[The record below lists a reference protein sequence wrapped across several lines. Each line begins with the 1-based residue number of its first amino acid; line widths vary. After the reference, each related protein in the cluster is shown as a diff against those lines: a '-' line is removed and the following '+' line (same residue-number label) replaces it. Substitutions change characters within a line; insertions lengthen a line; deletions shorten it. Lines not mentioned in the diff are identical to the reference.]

1 MSDGFAVC
9 RDDVHLS
16 STGKFRAKM
25 GIVIKQSIKGTIV
38 NYVGIAIGFITTFF
52 IVTKYLTQEEIGLTR
67 VMIDAAILFASFA
80 QLGTSSSIIRFFPYF
95 KDENESHHGFFFW
108 TLIVPIVGFLLFLIV
123 AKCLEGTIIH
133 TFSKNSELFVHYY
146 RFVFPLSLF
155 MLYQTVFEANANVL
169 MRIVVPKFVR
179 EVGVRVGLLLSYL
192 LYGYW
197 HVIDLDGLVVGMCIT
212 YLLAALIDFFYLLS
226 LSKISFKPDFKI
238 FTKPL
243 LKDIGFYTLFL
254 LLNAVTVN
262 VMPLLNTFFV
272 SAGMGLTFTGIYAIA
287 NYIATVVE
295 VPNRSLNAI
304 VQPEISESIK
314 NNDIDRAETL
324 CKSVSL
330 HLMLSSALIFLF
342 IWINIDAL
350 FVLLPNGEMYEAGK
364 SVVLILGFAKFFNST
379 LFVSSSALNYSK
391 YYYWSLVFT
400 VMLTTMAVLLNVLLI
415 PRYGM
420 NGASLSHLISYLTFY
435 LCLLLVVR
443 VKLNINILSAA
454 QLKVI
459 ALVAG
464 LLLLN
469 FGWVRII
476 APLFMKLPFSITA
489 NAIVDATVK
498 SVFLMLVTVVVCY
511 FWHISEDIN
520 RLIRKMLRIRD

>member
-1 MSDGFAVC
+1 
-9 RDDVHLS
+9 
-16 STGKFRAKM
+16 M

-52 IVTKYLTQEEIGLTR
+52 IVTKYLTQEEIGLSR
-67 VMIDAAILFASFA
+67 VLIDAGVLFASFA

-95 KDENESHHGFFFW
+95 KDEKEKHHGFFFW
-108 TLIVPIVGFLLFLIV
+108 TLIVPIGGFLLFFIV
-123 AKCLEGTIIH
+123 AKCLEGTVIQ
-133 TFSKNSELFVHYY
+133 TFSKNSELFVNYY
-146 RFVFPLSLF
+146 RFVFPLSVF
-155 MLYQTVFEANANVL
+155 MLYQSVFEANANVL

-179 EVGVRVGLLLSYL
+179 EVGVRVGLLLTYL

-197 HVIDLDGLVVGMCIT
+197 CVIDLDGLVIGICIT
-212 YLLAALIDFFYLLS
+212 YFIAALVDFFYLLT
-226 LSKISFKPDFKI
+226 LGRISFKPDFKI
-238 FTKPL
+238 FTRPL
-243 LKDIGFYTLFL
+243 LKDIGFYTIFM

-314 NNDIDRAETL
+314 NNDFLRAETL

-330 HLMLSSALIFLF
+330 HLMLSSALIFIF
-342 IWINIDAL
+342 IWINLDAL
-350 FVLLPNGEMYEAGK
+350 FLLLPNGEAYEAGK
-364 SVVLILGFAKFFNST
+364 SVVLILGIAKFFNST

-400 VMLTTMAVLLNVLLI
+400 VMLTSMAVVLNVLLI
-415 PRYGM
+415 PRLGM
-420 NGASLSHLISYLTFY
+420 DGAALSHLFSYLTFY
-435 LCLLLVVR
+435 LCLLIVIR
-443 VKLNINILSAA
+443 IKLDINILSVA
-454 QLKVI
+454 QLKVV
-459 ALVAG
+459 ALIAG

-469 FGWVRII
+469 FGWVKLIT
-476 APLFMKLPFSITA
+476 PLFMKLPFSMLMDTMA
-489 NAIVDATVK
+489 DATFK
-498 SVFLMLVTVVVCY
+498 SLVLLVVSVGLSY
-511 FWHISEDIN
+511 SWHISEDLN
-520 RLIRKMLRIRD
+520 SLVRKVLRIKH

>member
-1 MSDGFAVC
+1 
-9 RDDVHLS
+9 
-16 STGKFRAKM
+16 M
-25 GIVIKQSIKGTIV
+25 GVVIKQSIKGTIV
-38 NYVGIAIGFITTFF
+38 NYVGIAIGFLTTFF
-52 IVTKYLTQEEIGLTR
+52 IVTAYLTQEEIGLTR
-67 VMIDAAILFASFA
+67 VMIDAGILFASFA
-80 QLGTSSSIIRFFPYF
+80 QLGTSASIIRFFPYF
-95 KDENESHHGFFFW
+95 KNENEKHHGFFFW
-108 TLIVPIVGFLLFLIV
+108 TLIVPIVGFFLFVLV

-133 TFSKNSELFVHYY
+133 TFSKNSDLFVTYY

-155 MLYQTVFEANANVL
+155 ILYQTVFEANANVL

-192 LYGYW
+192 LYGHW
-197 HVIDLDGLVVGMCIT
+197 HVIDLDGLVMGVCIT
-212 YLLAALIDFFYLLS
+212 YFLAALVDFLYLLS
-226 LSKISFKPDFKI
+226 LGKISFRPDFKI

-262 VMPLLNTFFV
+262 VMPLLNTFFL

-314 NNDIDRAETL
+314 NNDFNRAEIL

-350 FVLLPNGEMYEAGK
+350 FMLLPNGEMYEAGK

-400 VMLTTMAVLLNVLLI
+400 IMLTTVAIVLNVLLI

-420 NGASLSHLISYLTFY
+420 DGASLSHLISYLTLY
-435 LCLLLVVR
+435 LCLLIVVR
-443 VKLNINILSAA
+443 IKLNISIFSKA
-454 QLKVI
+454 QLKVL

-469 FGWVRII
+469 FGWVKGI
-476 APLFMKLPFSITA
+476 APLFMKLPFSQTV
-489 NAIVDATVK
+489 NALVDAVVK
-498 SVFLMLVTVVVCY
+498 STFLMVVTMVVCY
-511 FWHISEDIN
+511 YWHISEDIN

>member
-1 MSDGFAVC
+1 
-9 RDDVHLS
+9 
-16 STGKFRAKM
+16 M
-25 GIVIKQSIKGTIV
+25 GIVIKQSIKGTLV

-52 IVTKYLTQEEIGLTR
+52 IVTKYLTQEEIGLSR
-67 VMIDAAILFASFA
+67 VLIDAGVLFASFA

-95 KDENESHHGFFFW
+95 KDENEKHHGFFFW
-108 TLIVPIVGFLLFLIV
+108 TLIVPIVGFLLFFIV
-123 AKCLEGTIIH
+123 AKCLEGTIIQ

-197 HVIDLDGLVVGMCIT
+197 QVIDLDGLVMGVCIT
-212 YLLAALIDFFYLLS
+212 YFLAAIIDFLYLLS
-226 LSKISFKPDFKI
+226 LGRISFKPDFKA

-350 FVLLPNGEMYEAGK
+350 FMLLPNGEMYEAGK

-379 LFVSSSALNYSK
+379 L
-391 YYYWSLVFT
+391 
-400 VMLTTMAVLLNVLLI
+400 
-415 PRYGM
+415 
-420 NGASLSHLISYLTFY
+420 LS
-435 LCLLLVVR
+435 VQAR
-443 VKLNINILSAA
+443 
-454 QLKVI
+454 
-459 ALVAG
+459 
-464 LLLLN
+464 
-469 FGWVRII
+469 
-476 APLFMKLPFSITA
+476 
-489 NAIVDATVK
+489 
-498 SVFLMLVTVVVCY
+498 
-511 FWHISEDIN
+511 
-520 RLIRKMLRIRD
+520 

>member
-1 MSDGFAVC
+1 
-9 RDDVHLS
+9 
-16 STGKFRAKM
+16 M

-38 NYVGIAIGFITTFF
+38 NYVGIAIGFVTTFF
-52 IVTKYLTQEEIGLTR
+52 IITDYLTQEEIGLVR
-67 VMIDAAILFASFA
+67 VLIDAAILYASFS

-95 KDENESHHGFFFW
+95 KDENAKHHGFFFW
-108 TLIVPIVGFLLFLIV
+108 TLVVPFVGFLLFLIV
-123 AKCLEGTIIH
+123 AKCLEGTILQA
-133 TFSKNSELFVHYY
+133 FSGKSDLFVTYY

-155 MLYQTVFEANANVL
+155 MLYRTVFEANANVL
-169 MRIVVPKFVR
+169 MRIVVPKFVC
-179 EVGVRVGLLLSYL
+179 EVGVRVGLLVTYL

-197 HVIDLDGLVVGMCIT
+197 RIIDLDGLVIGICIT
-212 YLLAALIDFFYLLS
+212 YFVAALVDFFYLLT
-226 LSKISFKPDFKI
+226 LGKISFKPDFKV
-238 FTKPL
+238 FTKPM

-272 SAGMGLTFTGIYAIA
+272 SAGMGLSFTGIYAIA

-314 NNDIDRAETL
+314 NNDLDRAETL

-330 HLMLSSALIFLF
+330 HLMLSSAFIFFF
-342 IWINIDAL
+342 IWINLDAL
-350 FVLLPNGEMYEAGK
+350 FLLLPNGEMYEAGK

-400 VMLTTMAVLLNVLLI
+400 ILLAVMAVVLNVLLI
-415 PRYGM
+415 PHCGM
-420 NGASLSHLISYLTFY
+420 DGAALSHLLSYLTFY
-435 LCLLLVVR
+435 ICLLLVVR
-443 VKLNINILSAA
+443 VKLDINILSLA
-454 QLKVI
+454 QVKVVVLI
-459 ALVAG
+459 VA

-469 FGWVRII
+469 YGWVK
-476 APLFMKLPFSITA
+476 AFSPLFMRLPFTPT
-489 NAIVDATVK
+489 VDALVDAGVK
-498 SVFLMLVTVVVCY
+498 SLVLMAVSVGVCY
-511 FWHISEDIN
+511 HWRISEELN
-520 RLIRKMLRIRD
+520 RLIRKALHVK

>member
-1 MSDGFAVC
+1 
-9 RDDVHLS
+9 
-16 STGKFRAKM
+16 M
-25 GIVIKQSIKGTIV
+25 GVVIKQSIRGTIV
-38 NYVGIAIGFITTFF
+38 NYLGIAVGFVTTFF
-52 IVTKYLTQEEIGLTR
+52 IITKYLTQEEIGLSR
-67 VMIDAAILFASFA
+67 VLIDAAILFASFA

-95 KDENESHHGFFFW
+95 KDESGKHHGFFFW
-108 TLIVPIVGFLLFLIV
+108 TLVVPVFGFLIFLLV
-123 AKCLEGTIIH
+123 AKCLEGTILQ
-133 TFSKNSELFVHYY
+133 TFSKNSELFVTYY

-155 MLYQTVFEANANVL
+155 ILYRTVFEANANVL
-169 MRIVVPKFVR
+169 MRIVVPKFVN
-179 EVGVRVGLLLSYL
+179 EVGVRVGLLVTYL

-197 HVIDLDGLVVGMCIT
+197 QIIDLDGFVIGICIT
-212 YLLAALIDFFYLLS
+212 YFIAALVDFFYLLT
-226 LSKISFKPDFKI
+226 LGKISFKPDFKV

-243 LKDIGFYTLFL
+243 LKDIGFYTLFM
-254 LLNAVTVN
+254 LLNAITVN

-314 NNDIDRAETL
+314 NNDLNRAETL

-342 IWINIDAL
+342 IWINLDAL
-350 FVLLPNGEMYEAGK
+350 FLLLPNGEMYEAGK

-400 VMLTTMAVLLNVLLI
+400 IMLTAMAVVLNVLLI
-415 PRYGM
+415 PQFGM
-420 NGASLSHLISYLTFY
+420 DGAALSHLLSYLMFY

-443 VKLNINILSAA
+443 VKLDINILSVA
-454 QLKVI
+454 QIKVL
-459 ALVAG
+459 ALVVV

-469 FGWVRII
+469 FGWVKAI
-476 APLFMKLPFSITA
+476 APLFMRLPFSETI
-489 NAIVDATVK
+489 NVLVDAGLK
-498 SVFLMLVTVVVCY
+498 SVVLMAVTLVVCY
-511 FWHISEDIN
+511 FWHISEDVN
-520 RLIRKMLRIRD
+520 GLIRKALHIKS

>member
-1 MSDGFAVC
+1 
-9 RDDVHLS
+9 
-16 STGKFRAKM
+16 M
-25 GIVIKQSIKGTIV
+25 GIVINQSIKGTIV
-38 NYVGIAIGFITTFF
+38 NYVGIAIGFLTTFF

-67 VMIDAAILFASFA
+67 VMIDAAVLFASFA

-95 KDENESHHGFFFW
+95 KDENKNHHGFFFW
-108 TLIVPIVGFLLFLIV
+108 TLIVPIVGFLFFLLV

-133 TFSKNSELFVHYY
+133 TFSKNSDLFVSYY
-146 RFVFPLSLF
+146 RFVFPLALF
-155 MLYQTVFEANANVL
+155 MLYQTVFEANSNVL

-179 EVGVRVGLLLSYL
+179 EVGVRTGLLLSYL

-197 HVIDLDGLVVGMCIT
+197 HVIDLDGLVMAVCIT
-212 YLLAALIDFFYLLS
+212 YLLAALIDFLYLLS
-226 LSKISFKPDFKI
+226 LGKISFKPNFKI

-243 LKDIGFYTLFL
+243 LKDIVFYTLFL
-254 LLNAVTVN
+254 LMNAVTVN

-272 SAGMGLTFTGIYAIA
+272 SAGMGLSFTGIYAIA

-314 NNDIDRAETL
+314 NNDIDRAETI

-350 FVLLPNGEMYEAGK
+350 FMLLPNGEMYEAGK

-379 LFVSSSALNYSK
+379 LFVSSSVLNYSK

-400 VMLTTMAVLLNVLLI
+400 IMLTTMAIVLNVLLI

-420 NGASLSHLISYLTFY
+420 DGASISHLASYLTFY
-435 LCLLLVVR
+435 LCLLIVVR
-443 VKLNINILSAA
+443 TKLNINILSAA

-459 ALVAG
+459 VIIAG

-469 FGWVRII
+469 FGWAKGI
-476 APLFMKLPFSITA
+476 APVFMKLPFSQTA
-489 NAIVDATVK
+489 NAMVDAVVK
-498 SVFLMLVTVVVCY
+498 SVLLMGITILVCY
-511 FWHISEDIN
+511 YWHISEEIN
-520 RLIRKMLRIRD
+520 QLIRKMLRIKS

>member
-1 MSDGFAVC
+1 
-9 RDDVHLS
+9 
-16 STGKFRAKM
+16 M
-25 GIVIKQSIKGTIV
+25 GIVINQSIKGTIV
-38 NYVGIAIGFITTFF
+38 NYVGIAIGFLTTFF
-52 IVTKYLTQEEIGLTR
+52 IVTAYLTQEEIGLTR

-80 QLGTSSSIIRFFPYF
+80 QLGTNSSIIRFFPYF
-95 KDENESHHGFFFW
+95 KDENEKHHGFFFW
-108 TLIVPIVGFLLFLIV
+108 TLIVPIVGFLLFVLV

-133 TFSKNSELFVHYY
+133 TFSKNSDLFVTYY
-146 RFVFPLSLF
+146 RFVFPLALF
-155 MLYQTVFEANANVL
+155 MLYQTVFEANTNVL

-179 EVGVRVGLLLSYL
+179 EVGVRVGLLLGYL

-197 HVIDLDGLVVGMCIT
+197 HIIDLDGLVLSICIT
-212 YLLAALIDFFYLLS
+212 YFLAALIDFLYLLS
-226 LSKISFKPDFKI
+226 LGKISFKPDFKI

-287 NYIATVVE
+287 NYIASVVE

-314 NNDIDRAETL
+314 NNDINKAETI

-350 FVLLPNGEMYEAGK
+350 FMLLPNGEMYEAGK
-364 SVVLILGFAKFFNST
+364 SVVLILGIAKFFNST
-379 LFVSSSALNYSK
+379 LFVSSSVLNYSK

-400 VMLTTMAVLLNVLLI
+400 VMLTTIAIVLNVLLI

-420 NGASLSHLISYLTFY
+420 DGASLSHLISYLTFY
-435 LCLLLVVR
+435 LCLLIVVR
-443 VKLNINILSAA
+443 TKLNINILSKA
-454 QLKVI
+454 QLKVL

-469 FGWVRII
+469 FGWARGI
-476 APLFMKLPFSITA
+476 APVFMKLPFSQTA
-489 NAIVDATVK
+489 NVMADAVVK
-498 SVFLMLVTVVVCY
+498 SILLIGVTVLVCY
-511 FWHISEDIN
+511 YWHISEEIN

>member
-1 MSDGFAVC
+1 
-9 RDDVHLS
+9 
-16 STGKFRAKM
+16 M
-25 GIVIKQSIKGTIV
+25 GIVINQSIKGTIV
-38 NYVGIAIGFITTFF
+38 NYVGIAIGFLTTFF

-95 KDENESHHGFFFW
+95 KNENEQHHGFFFW
-108 TLIVPIVGFLLFLIV
+108 TLIVPVVGFLLFVLV

-133 TFSKNSELFVHYY
+133 TFSKNSDLFVTYY
-146 RFVFPLSLF
+146 RFVFPLAFF
-155 MLYQTVFEANANVL
+155 MLYQTVFEANTNVL

-179 EVGVRVGLLLSYL
+179 EVGVRVGLLLTYL

-197 HVIDLDGLVVGMCIT
+197 NVIDLDGLVMGVCIT
-212 YLLAALIDFFYLLS
+212 YFLAALIDFLYLLS
-226 LSKISFKPDFKI
+226 LGKISFKPDFKV
-238 FTKPL
+238 FTKSL

-287 NYIATVVE
+287 NYIASVVE

-314 NNDIDRAETL
+314 NNDINKAETI

-350 FVLLPNGEMYEAGK
+350 FMLLPNGEMYEAGK
-364 SVVLILGFAKFFNST
+364 SVVLILGIAKFFNST
-379 LFVSSSALNYSK
+379 LFVSSSVLNYSK
-391 YYYWSLVFT
+391 YYYLSLVFT
-400 VMLTTMAVLLNVLLI
+400 VMLTTMAVVLNVLLI

-435 LCLLLVVR
+435 LCLLTIVR
-443 VKLNINILSAA
+443 VKLDINILSTA
-454 QLKVI
+454 QFKVI

-469 FGWVRII
+469 FGWVKGIN
-476 APLFMKLPFSITA
+476 PFFMKLPFSTTA
-489 NAIVDATVK
+489 NAVVDAVVK
-498 SVFLMLVTVVVCY
+498 SVFLMVVTVGTCY
-511 FWHISEDIN
+511 YWHISEDVN
-520 RLIRKMLRIRD
+520 RLIRKILRIGD

>member
-1 MSDGFAVC
+1 
-9 RDDVHLS
+9 
-16 STGKFRAKM
+16 M
-25 GIVIKQSIKGTIV
+25 GIVINQSIKGTIV
-38 NYVGIAIGFITTFF
+38 NYVGIAIGFLTTFF
-52 IVTKYLTQEEIGLTR
+52 IVTAYLTQEEIGLTR
-67 VMIDAAILFASFA
+67 VMIDAAVLFASFA
-80 QLGTSSSIIRFFPYF
+80 QLGTNSSIIRFFPYF
-95 KDENESHHGFFFW
+95 KDENEKHHGFFFW
-108 TLIVPIVGFLLFLIV
+108 TLIVPIVGFLFFVLV
-123 AKCLEGTIIH
+123 AKCLEGTSIH
-133 TFSKNSELFVHYY
+133 TFSKNSDLFVTYY
-146 RFVFPLSLF
+146 RFVFPLALF
-155 MLYQTVFEANANVL
+155 MLYQTVFEANTNVL

-179 EVGVRVGLLLSYL
+179 EVGVRLGLLLTYL

-197 HVIDLDGLVVGMCIT
+197 HVINLDGLVLGVCIT
-212 YLLAALIDFFYLLS
+212 YFLATLIDFLYLLS
-226 LSKISFKPDFKI
+226 LGKISFKPDFKI

-243 LKDIGFYTLFL
+243 LKDIGFYTLFM

-262 VMPLLNTFFV
+262 AMPLLNTFFV

-304 VQPEISESIK
+304 VQPEISESVK
-314 NNDIDRAETL
+314 NNDIEKAETL

-350 FVLLPNGEMYEAGK
+350 FMLLPNGEMYEAGK

-379 LFVSSSALNYSK
+379 LFVSSSVLNYSK

-400 VMLTTMAVLLNVLLI
+400 VMLTTIAIVLNVLLI

-420 NGASLSHLISYLTFY
+420 DGASLSHLISYLIFY
-435 LCLLLVVR
+435 LCLLIVVR
-443 VKLNINILSAA
+443 VKLNINILSTA

-459 ALVAG
+459 ALAAG

-469 FGWVRII
+469 FGWVKGI
-476 APLFMKLPFSITA
+476 APLFMKLPFSMTA
-489 NAIVDATVK
+489 NALVDAVVK
-498 SVFLMLVTVVVCY
+498 SMLLIVVTVGACY
-511 FWHISEDIN
+511 YWHISEDIN
-520 RLIRKMLRIRD
+520 RLIRKMLRIRE

>member
-1 MSDGFAVC
+1 
-9 RDDVHLS
+9 
-16 STGKFRAKM
+16 M

-38 NYVGIAIGFITTFF
+38 NYLGVAIGFVTTFF
-52 IVTKYLTQEEIGLTR
+52 IVTKYLTQEEIGLSR
-67 VMIDAAILFASFA
+67 VLIDAGVLFASFA

-95 KDENESHHGFFFW
+95 KDENEKHHGFFFW
-108 TLIVPIVGFLLFLIV
+108 TLIVPIVGFFLFFIV

-133 TFSKNSELFVHYY
+133 TFSKNSDLFVNYY
-146 RFVFPLSLF
+146 RFVFPLAVF

-179 EVGVRVGLLLSYL
+179 EVGVRIGLLLIYL

-197 HVIDLDGLVVGMCIT
+197 HVIDLDGFVMGVCIT
-212 YLLAALIDFFYLLS
+212 YFLAALIDFFYLLS
-226 LSKISFKPDFKI
+226 LGRISFKPDFKI

-254 LLNAVTVN
+254 LMNAVTVN

-272 SAGMGLTFTGIYAIA
+272 SAGMGLSFTGIYAIA
-287 NYIATVVE
+287 NYIATVIE

-304 VQPEISESIK
+304 VQPEISEAIK
-314 NNDIDRAETL
+314 NNDIDRAETI

-350 FVLLPNGEMYEAGK
+350 FMVLPNGELYEAGK

-379 LFVSSSALNYSK
+379 LFVSSSVLNYSK
-391 YYYWSLVFT
+391 YYYWSLIFT
-400 VMLTTMAVLLNVLLI
+400 IMLTTMAVVLNVLLI
-415 PRYGM
+415 PHYGM
-420 NGASLSHLISYLTFY
+420 DGASLSHLISYLTFY
-435 LCLLLVVR
+435 LCLLFVVR
-443 VKLNINILSAA
+443 IKLNINILSEA
-454 QLKVI
+454 QIKVL
-459 ALVAG
+459 ALIAG

-469 FGWVRII
+469 FGWVKGIF
-476 APLFMKLPFSITA
+476 PLFTKLPFSLTA
-489 NAIVDATVK
+489 NALIDALVK
-498 SVFLMLVTVVVCY
+498 SVFLMVVTVVVCY
-511 FWHISEDIN
+511 FWHISEDVN
-520 RLIRKMLRIRD
+520 RLIRKMLRKES

>member
-1 MSDGFAVC
+1 
-9 RDDVHLS
+9 
-16 STGKFRAKM
+16 M
-25 GIVIKQSIKGTIV
+25 GVVIKQSIRGTIV
-38 NYVGIAIGFITTFF
+38 NYLGIAIGFVTTFF
-52 IVTKYLTQEEIGLTR
+52 IITRYLTQEEIGLSR
-67 VMIDAAILFASFA
+67 VLIDAAILFASFS
-80 QLGTSSSIIRFFPYF
+80 QLGTGSSIIRFFPYF
-95 KDENESHHGFFFW
+95 KDESGKHHGFFFW
-108 TLIVPIVGFLLFLIV
+108 TLVVPVFGFLIFLLV
-123 AKCLEGTIIH
+123 AKCLEGTILQ
-133 TFSKNSELFVHYY
+133 TFSKNSELFVTYY

-155 MLYQTVFEANANVL
+155 ILYRTVFEANANVL
-169 MRIVVPKFVR
+169 MRIVVPKFVN
-179 EVGVRVGLLLSYL
+179 EVGVRVGLLVTYL

-197 HVIDLDGLVVGMCIT
+197 QIIDLDGFVIGICIT
-212 YLLAALIDFFYLLS
+212 YFIAALVDFFYLLT
-226 LSKISFKPDFKI
+226 LGKISFKPDFKV

-243 LKDIGFYTLFL
+243 LKDIGFYTLFM
-254 LLNAVTVN
+254 LLNAITVN

-314 NNDIDRAETL
+314 NNDLNRAETL

-342 IWINIDAL
+342 IWINLDAL
-350 FVLLPNGEMYEAGK
+350 FLLLPNGEMYEAGK

-400 VMLTTMAVLLNVLLI
+400 IMLTAMAVVLNVLLI
-415 PRYGM
+415 PQFGM
-420 NGASLSHLISYLTFY
+420 DGAALSHLLSYLMFY

-443 VKLNINILSAA
+443 VKLDINILSVA
-454 QLKVI
+454 QIKVL
-459 ALVAG
+459 ALVVV

-469 FGWVRII
+469 FGWVKAI
-476 APLFMKLPFSITA
+476 APLFMRLPFSETI
-489 NAIVDATVK
+489 NVLVDAGLK
-498 SVFLMLVTVVVCY
+498 SVVLMAVTLVVCY
-511 FWHISEDIN
+511 FWHISEDVN
-520 RLIRKMLRIRD
+520 GLIRKALHIKS

>member
-1 MSDGFAVC
+1 
-9 RDDVHLS
+9 
-16 STGKFRAKM
+16 M
-25 GIVIKQSIKGTIV
+25 GIVINQSIKGTIV
-38 NYVGIAIGFITTFF
+38 NYVGIAIGFLTTFF
-52 IVTKYLTQEEIGLTR
+52 IVTAYLTQEEIGLTR
-67 VMIDAAILFASFA
+67 VMIDAAVLFASFA
-80 QLGTSSSIIRFFPYF
+80 QLGTNSSIIRFFPYF
-95 KDENESHHGFFFW
+95 KDENEKHHGFFFW
-108 TLIVPIVGFLLFLIV
+108 TLIVPIVGFLFFVLV

-133 TFSKNSELFVHYY
+133 TFSKNSDLFVTYY
-146 RFVFPLSLF
+146 RFVFPLALF
-155 MLYQTVFEANANVL
+155 MLYQTVFEANTNVL

-179 EVGVRVGLLLSYL
+179 EVGVRLGLLLTYL

-197 HVIDLDGLVVGMCIT
+197 HVINLDGLVLGVCIT
-212 YLLAALIDFFYLLS
+212 YFLATLIDFLYLLS
-226 LSKISFKPDFKI
+226 LGKISFKPDFKI

-243 LKDIGFYTLFL
+243 LKDIGFYTLFM

-262 VMPLLNTFFV
+262 AMPLLNTFFV

-304 VQPEISESIK
+304 VQPEISESVK
-314 NNDIDRAETL
+314 NNDIEKAETL

-350 FVLLPNGEMYEAGK
+350 FMLLPNGEMYEAGK

-379 LFVSSSALNYSK
+379 LFVSSSVLNYSK

-400 VMLTTMAVLLNVLLI
+400 VMLTTIAIVLNVLLI

-420 NGASLSHLISYLTFY
+420 DGASLSHLISYLIFY
-435 LCLLLVVR
+435 LCLLIVVR
-443 VKLNINILSAA
+443 VKLNINILSTA

-459 ALVAG
+459 ALAAG

-469 FGWVRII
+469 FGWVKGI
-476 APLFMKLPFSITA
+476 APLFMKLPFSMTA
-489 NAIVDATVK
+489 NALVDAVVK
-498 SVFLMLVTVVVCY
+498 SMLLIVVTVGACY
-511 FWHISEDIN
+511 YWHISEDIN
-520 RLIRKMLRIRD
+520 RLIRKMLRIRE

>member
-1 MSDGFAVC
+1 
-9 RDDVHLS
+9 
-16 STGKFRAKM
+16 M
-25 GIVIKQSIKGTIV
+25 GVVIKQSIRGTIV
-38 NYVGIAIGFITTFF
+38 NYLGIAIGFVTTFF
-52 IVTKYLTQEEIGLTR
+52 IITRYLTQEEIGLSR
-67 VMIDAAILFASFA
+67 VLIDAAILFASFS
-80 QLGTSSSIIRFFPYF
+80 QLGTGSSIIRFFPYF
-95 KDENESHHGFFFW
+95 KDESGKHHGFFFW
-108 TLIVPIVGFLLFLIV
+108 TLVVPIFGFLIFLLV
-123 AKCLEGTIIH
+123 AKCLEGTILQ
-133 TFSKNSELFVHYY
+133 TFSKNSELFVTYY

-155 MLYQTVFEANANVL
+155 ILYRTVFEANANVL
-169 MRIVVPKFVR
+169 MRIVVPKFVN
-179 EVGVRVGLLLSYL
+179 EVGVRVGLLVTYL

-197 HVIDLDGLVVGMCIT
+197 QIIDLDGFVIGICIT
-212 YLLAALIDFFYLLS
+212 YFIAALVDFFYLLT
-226 LSKISFKPDFKI
+226 LGKISFKPDFKV

-243 LKDIGFYTLFL
+243 LKDIGFYTLFM
-254 LLNAVTVN
+254 LLNAITVN

-314 NNDIDRAETL
+314 NNDLNRAETL

-342 IWINIDAL
+342 IWINLDAL
-350 FVLLPNGEMYEAGK
+350 FLLLPNGEMYEAGK

-400 VMLTTMAVLLNVLLI
+400 IMLTAMAVVLNVLLI
-415 PRYGM
+415 PHFGM
-420 NGASLSHLISYLTFY
+420 DGAALSHLLSYLMFY

-443 VKLNINILSAA
+443 IKLDINILSIA
-454 QLKVI
+454 QIKVL
-459 ALVAG
+459 ALIVV

-469 FGWVRII
+469 FGWVKAI
-476 APLFMKLPFSITA
+476 APLFMRLPFSETV
-489 NAIVDATVK
+489 NVLVDAGVK
-498 SVFLMLVTVVVCY
+498 SVVLMAVTLVVCY
-511 FWHISEDIN
+511 FWHISEDVN
-520 RLIRKMLRIRD
+520 GLIRKALHIKS